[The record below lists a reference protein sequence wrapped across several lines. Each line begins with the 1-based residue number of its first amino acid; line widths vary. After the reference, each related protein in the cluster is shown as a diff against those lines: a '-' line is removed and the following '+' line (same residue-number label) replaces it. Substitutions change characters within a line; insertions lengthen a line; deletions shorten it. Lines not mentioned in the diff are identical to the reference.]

1 MAAGVT
7 PRQFLLVMGL
17 VLLIRI
23 PFLNQAIQGDDH
35 IYLTEASHALI
46 DALHP
51 DDTSYVFQGVE
62 VDLRG
67 QPHPPLD
74 AWVLAGLIAVFGSV
88 KEIPFHV
95 AYMVFS
101 LIAASAM
108 WSLARR
114 FSPHPLWAALLFL
127 AVPAFVVNGNSLET
141 DLPFLALW
149 MAAIA
154 LFAGRRPLALA
165 LSAICM
171 ALAALTAY
179 QAVLLTPILA
189 VYVWLFHRR
198 SLARWLALLVP
209 PLTVGAW
216 QLFERLSTG
225 VLPAAVLNGYLATL
239 QTFDAKLASALAL
252 TIHSWFIVFPALVPP
267 AFILAWRRRR
277 EPDTLFLLAWIGIFF
292 AGALV
297 VFFAGSARYLLPMA
311 APVVLLASRLR
322 PKWLAAGFA
331 LQLALSLA
339 LAVVNYQHWDGYRQ
353 FAHSLRL
360 AAAGHRVWL
369 DGEWGLRYYLES
381 DGALP
386 LKKTQRL
393 RPGDIVVSSDLGAS
407 VNPAAPFSPLRT
419 VEIRSA
425 VPLRLIGLESHSGYS
440 TVARGFWPFG
450 VSAGLIDRVRAVE
463 VAERHPTLAY
473 LPMNAPQAADQ
484 IVSGIF
490 SLEDNRFRWM
500 SRSAVVA
507 LKSPPAAL
515 PLRAT
520 FTIPPQARA
529 RRVTLLLDG
538 RQVASQTYQ
547 APGTY
552 TLESP
557 PVRPAGAAAMVEIA
571 IDQTFFAPPDSRELG
586 IVLTGVGF
594 AP

>member
-484 IVSGIF
+484 IVNGIF

>member
-1 MAAGVT
+1 MATGVT
-7 PRQFLLVMGL
+7 PRQWVLVLGL
-17 VLLIRI
+17 VLLIRL

-46 DALHP
+46 DPLHP
-51 DDTSYVFQGVE
+51 DNTKYVFQGEE

-74 AWVLAGLIAVFGSV
+74 AWVLAGLIALFGGV
-88 KEIPFHV
+88 REIPFHA

-101 LIAASAM
+101 LIAAWAM

-114 FSPHPLWAALLFL
+114 FSPQPLWAALLFV

-141 DLPFLALW
+141 DLPFLAFW
-149 MAAIA
+149 MAAMA
-154 LFAGRRPLALA
+154 LFVATPL

-198 SLARWLALLVP
+198 ARARWLILLVP

-225 VLPAAVLNGYLATL
+225 ALPAAVLNGYLATY

-252 TIHSWFIVFPALVPP
+252 IIHFWFIVFPALVPP

-277 EPDTLFLLAWIGIFF
+277 EPDTLFLLAWIGVFF

-297 VFFAGSARYLLPMA
+297 IFFAGAARYLLPMA
-311 APVVLLASRLR
+311 APVALLASRLR
-322 PKWLAAGFA
+322 PRWLAAGFA
-331 LQLALSLA
+331 AQLALSLG
-339 LAVVNYQHWDGYRQ
+339 LAAVNYQHWAGYRQ
-353 FAHSLRL
+353 FAESLRGST
-360 AAAGHRVWL
+360 AGHRVWI

-393 RPGDIVVSSDLGAS
+393 RPGDIVVSSEMGAS

-419 VEIRSA
+419 AEIRPA
-425 VPLRLIGLESHSGYS
+425 LPLRLIGLESHSGYS
-440 TVARGFWPFG
+440 TVSRGFWPFG
-450 VSAGLIDRVRAVE
+450 ISAGLIDRVRAVE

-473 LPMNAPQAADQ
+473 LPMNAPEAADQ
-484 IVSGIF
+484 IVSGIY
-490 SLEDNRFRWM
+490 SLEDHRFRWM
-500 SRSAVVA
+500 SRAAVVA

-515 PLRAT
+515 PLRVA
-520 FTIPPQARA
+520 FTIPPQAHA
-529 RRVTLLLDG
+529 RRVALLLDG
-538 RQVASQTYQ
+538 REVASQTYP

-557 PVRPAGAAAMVEIA
+557 PVRAAAAVAIAEIA
-571 IDQTFFAPPDSRELG
+571 VDQTFFAPPDSRELG